1 MKRARKRKTKNT
13 RHAAEMLLLA
23 NKMPIMLGGL
33 ICSAPPLSLHDYSVK
48 APLSSPADP
57 HLVRWH

>member
-1 MKRARKRKTKNT
+1 
-13 RHAAEMLLLA
+13 MLLLA

-48 APLSSPADP
+48 APALLPS
-57 HLVRWH
+57 